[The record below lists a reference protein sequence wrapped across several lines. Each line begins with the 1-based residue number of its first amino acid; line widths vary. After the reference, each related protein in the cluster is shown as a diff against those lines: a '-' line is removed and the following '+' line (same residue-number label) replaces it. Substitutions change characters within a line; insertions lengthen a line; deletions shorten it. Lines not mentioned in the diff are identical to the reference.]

1 MPNSDP
7 GLETRPVAN
16 TGHGT
21 GTPSPDKAKKSPETT
36 ETMRQPGCL
45 IVSLSLWPWLL
56 HSFQDRCLIV
66 SLSLWPWLPH
76 SFQDRCLI
84 ASLSLW
90 PWLPHSSQDRC
101 LIVSLSLWPWLPHS
115 FQDRC
120 LIVSLS
126 LWPWLP
132 HSSQDR
138 CLIVSLSLWPWLP
151 HSSQDRCLIV
161 SLSRWPGSLTAPR
174 TVVSLSHWP
183 GSLTAPKVVVSLSHC
198 LIGLPHS
205 SQDRCLIVSLSL
217 WPWLTAPRTVVSL
230 SLCLPA
236 FCARRRKRKPGF
248 SQSYLVLLRRP
259 TVGPRNISCE
269 GPHVTFVWLDHVIA
283 ASIEAPQLSLAL
295 LRGQPGSGVPL
306 VIFDPHAPACVVSES
321 ESMI

>member
-1 MPNSDP
+1 
-7 GLETRPVAN
+7 
-16 TGHGT
+16 
-21 GTPSPDKAKKSPETT
+21 
-36 ETMRQPGCL
+36 MRQPGCL
-45 IVSLSLWPWLL
+45 IVSLSLWPWLPR
-56 HSFQDRCLIV
+56 SF
-66 SLSLWPWLPH
+66 
-76 SFQDRCLI
+76 
-84 ASLSLW
+84 
-90 PWLPHSSQDRC
+90 QDRC

-132 HSSQDR
+132 HSSQGR
-138 CLIVSLSLWPWLP
+138 CLIVSLSLWPWLTAP
-151 HSSQDRCLIV
+151 RTVV
-161 SLSRWPGSLTAPR
+161 SLSHCLVGLAPSQLPGPLSHCLFGPGSLTAPR

-183 GSLTAPKVVVSLSHC
+183 GSRTAPRVVVSLSLC

-217 WPWLTAPRTVVSL
+217 WPWLTACRTVVSL

-306 VIFDPHAPACVVSES
+306 VIFDPHPPACVVSES